1 MKLHKIRIYNNE
13 TVCASVA
20 QSSNTFLQSILSGST
35 QLTMINHPRS
45 SYFFFFWYF
54 SLCFA
59 QPSDNDPNLGRVTMT
74 AWEQFSHFP
83 KVFAFSHIH
92 LEAFIVM
99 TSSGSSQVAFLK
111 NEISKRKVNRCCRKT
126 GTKIY

>member
-13 TVCASVA
+13 TMCASIA
-20 QSSNTFLQSILSGST
+20 QSSNIFL
-35 QLTMINHPRS
+35 HPTVWQYSVNNDKS
-45 SYFFFFWYF
+45 SEIQFFFRYF
-54 SLCFA
+54 SLFFA

-83 KVFAFSHIH
+83 KVFAFPHIH

-99 TSSGSSQVAFLK
+99 TSSGSSKVAFLK
-111 NEISKRKVNRCCRKT
+111 NEISKRKVHRCCRKT